1 MNTNS
6 IATLLK
12 SELVSRFITIS
23 NDVNVDVFEQ
33 IIEDIGNINNSDAY
47 SDNYFYNYVVP
58 NYGNYMIAYKDKIF
72 SYLEY
77 VKGRPNQY
85 ENFLSLYTDYFYAD
99 NVSEKTKDFVI
110 MNTFV
115 DYYLQKSIKEKQFNA
130 DTIYRCLCFH
140 LDLYTK
146 KDLNAFKMMA
156 VRELERIHTQEELF
170 NVKVNIPNMKVYE
183 VKITMPKVYDLD
195 SDLRD
200 TENVFSVNY
209 PDTPN
214 RYQEVSKT
222 VSTYT
227 FYAQSVLE
235 KDVLTKNYKQY
246 FNDSNDSTVQIKEVF
261 PTTSISKQTFED
273 LVNYIYCMRRDF
285 EAEYPDIKGVNK
297 LTEKSLKDA
306 VSVVREIFTAKK
318 EDKEDFFDEDADEDK
333 FFDIA
338 HEFKTFT
345 LKVTLSKSI
354 VAYDLYEI
362 LQDTPTL
369 FVSLGKITETKT
381 DQGFEYTMR
390 VQAYEPLKE
399 VEKTI
404 NKYCKEAFPKSMISV
419 EVEF

>member
-33 IIEDIGNINNSDAY
+33 IAEDIGNIDNSDAY
-47 SDNYFYNYVVP
+47 LDNYFYNYVVP

-72 SYLEY
+72 SYLED

-85 ENFLSLYTDYFYAD
+85 EDFLSLYTDYFYAD

-115 DYYLQKSIKEKQFNA
+115 NYYMQKSIKEKRFNA
-130 DTIYRCLCFH
+130 DIIYRCLCFH
-140 LDLYTK
+140 FDLYTK
-146 KDLNAFKMMA
+146 KDLNAFKRLA

-183 VKITMPKVYDLD
+183 VKLTMPKIYDLD

-214 RYQEVSKT
+214 RYQEVSET

-235 KDVLTKNYKQY
+235 KDILTKNYKQY
-246 FNDSNDSTVQIKEVF
+246 FNDSTVQIKEVF

-273 LVNYIYCMRRDF
+273 LVNYIYCMMRDF
-285 EAEYPDIKGVNK
+285 EAEYPDIKGMNK

-306 VSVVREIFTAKK
+306 VSVVQEIFTAKK
-318 EDKEDFFDEDADEDK
+318 KEDFFDEIDDDDK

-345 LKVTLSKSI
+345 LKVILNKSI

-404 NKYCKEAFPKSMISV
+404 NKYCKEALPSLISV
-419 EVEF
+419 EVEL

>member
-33 IIEDIGNINNSDAY
+33 IVEDIGNIDNSDAY
-47 SDNYFYNYVVP
+47 LDNYFYNYVVP

-72 SYLEY
+72 SYLED

-99 NVSEKTKDFVI
+99 NVSEKTKDFII

-115 DYYLQKSIKEKQFNA
+115 DYYLQKAIKEKQFNA
-130 DTIYRCLCFH
+130 DIIYRCLCFH

-146 KDLNAFKMMA
+146 KDLNAFKRMA
-156 VRELERIHTQEELF
+156 VRELERIHTQKELF
-170 NVKVNIPNMKVYE
+170 NVKVNSPNMKVYE
-183 VKITMPKVYDLD
+183 VKLTMPKVYDLD

-214 RYQEVSKT
+214 RYQEVSET

-246 FNDSNDSTVQIKEVF
+246 FNDSTVQIKEIF
-261 PTTSISKQTFED
+261 PMTSISKQTFED
-273 LVNYIYCMRRDF
+273 LVNYIYCMMRDF

-306 VSVVREIFTAKK
+306 VSVVQEIFTAKK
-318 EDKEDFFDEDADEDK
+318 KEDFFDDDDK
-333 FFDIA
+333 FFDLA

-354 VAYDLYEI
+354 VSYDLYEI

-381 DQGFEYTMR
+381 DRGFEYTMK

-399 VEKTI
+399 VEKTLH
-404 NKYCKEAFPKSMISV
+404 KYCKEALPKSMISV

>member
-23 NDVNVDVFEQ
+23 NDVNVDVLEQ
-33 IIEDIGNINNSDAY
+33 IAEDVGNIDNSDAY

-130 DTIYRCLCFH
+130 DIIYRCLCFH
-140 LDLYTK
+140 FDLYTK
-146 KDLNAFKMMA
+146 KDLNAFKRLA

-209 PDTPN
+209 PDTSN
-214 RYQEVSKT
+214 RYQEVSET

-246 FNDSNDSTVQIKEVF
+246 FNDSTVQIKEVF

-273 LVNYIYCMRRDF
+273 LVNYIYCMMRDF
-285 EAEYPDIKGVNK
+285 EAEYPDIKGMNK

-306 VSVVREIFTAKK
+306 VSVVQEIFTAKK
-318 EDKEDFFDEDADEDK
+318 KEDFFDESDDEDK

-338 HEFKTFT
+338 QEFKTFT

-354 VAYDLYEI
+354 VAYDLCE
-362 LQDTPTL
+362 LPT
-369 FVSLGKITETKT
+369 T
-381 DQGFEYTMR
+381 
-390 VQAYEPLKE
+390 
-399 VEKTI
+399 
-404 NKYCKEAFPKSMISV
+404 
-419 EVEF
+419 

>member
-33 IIEDIGNINNSDAY
+33 IIEDIGNIDNSDAY

-58 NYGNYMIAYKDKIF
+58 NYGNYMVAYKDKIF
-72 SYLEY
+72 SYLED
-77 VKGRPNQY
+77 VNGRPNQY
-85 ENFLSLYTDYFYAD
+85 ENFLSLYTNYFYAD

-183 VKITMPKVYDLD
+183 VKLTMPKIYDLD

-209 PDTPN
+209 PDTTN
-214 RYQEVSKT
+214 RYQEVSET

-246 FNDSNDSTVQIKEVF
+246 FNDSTVQIKEVF

-273 LVNYIYCMRRDF
+273 LVNYIYCIMRDF
-285 EAEYPDIKGVNK
+285 EAEYPDIKGMNK

-306 VSVVREIFTAKK
+306 VSVVQEIFTAKK
-318 EDKEDFFDEDADEDK
+318 KEDFFDEDK
-333 FFDIA
+333 FFDLA

-354 VAYDLYEI
+354 AAYDLYEI

-369 FVSLGKITETKT
+369 FVSLSKITETKT
-381 DQGFEYTMR
+381 DQGFEYTTR

-404 NKYCKEAFPKSMISV
+404 SKYCKEVLPKSIISV
-419 EVEF
+419 EVEL

>member
-33 IIEDIGNINNSDAY
+33 IAEDIGNIDNSDAY

-58 NYGNYMIAYKDKIF
+58 NYGNYMIAYKDKVF
-72 SYLEY
+72 LYLED

-85 ENFLSLYTDYFYAD
+85 ENFLNLYTYYFYVD
-99 NVSEKTKDFVI
+99 NVSKKTKDFVI
-110 MNTFV
+110 MDAFA
-115 DYYLQKSIKEKQFNA
+115 DYYLQKAIKEKQFNA
-130 DTIYRCLCFH
+130 DVIYRCLCFH

-146 KDLNAFKMMA
+146 KDLKAFKRMA
-156 VRELERIHTQEELF
+156 VRELERINTQEELF
-170 NVKVNIPNMKVYE
+170 YVKENIPNMKVYE
-183 VKITMPKVYDLD
+183 VKLTMPKVYDLD

-200 TENVFSVNY
+200 TEDVFSVNY
-209 PDTPN
+209 TDTPN
-214 RYQEVSKT
+214 RYQEVSDT

-235 KDVLTKNYKQY
+235 KDVLAENYKQY
-246 FNDSNDSTVQIKEVF
+246 FNDSTVQIIEVF

-273 LVNYIYCMRRDF
+273 LVNYIYCTMREF
-285 EAEYPDIKGVNK
+285 ETEYPDIKGMNQ

-306 VSVVREIFTAKK
+306 VSAVQEIFTAKK
-318 EDKEDFFDEDADEDK
+318 DDKEDFFDDSREEDDEK
-333 FFDIA
+333 FFETA

-345 LKVTLSKSI
+345 LKVILNKSI
-354 VAYDLYEI
+354 EVYDLYEI
-362 LQDTPTL
+362 IQDTPTL
-369 FVSLGKITETKT
+369 FASLGNITETKT
-381 DQGFEYTMR
+381 DQGFEYAMN
-390 VQAYEPLKE
+390 VQAYEPLKG
-399 VEKTI
+399 VEKTLH
-404 NKYCKEAFPKSMISV
+404 KYCKDALPSLISV

>member
-33 IIEDIGNINNSDAY
+33 IIEDIGNIDNSDAY

-58 NYGNYMIAYKDKIF
+58 NYGNYMVAYKDKIF
-72 SYLEY
+72 SYLED
-77 VKGRPNQY
+77 VNGRPNQY
-85 ENFLSLYTDYFYAD
+85 ENFLSLYTNYFYAD

-183 VKITMPKVYDLD
+183 VKLTMPKIYDLD

-209 PDTPN
+209 PDTTN
-214 RYQEVSKT
+214 RYQEVSET

-246 FNDSNDSTVQIKEVF
+246 FNDSTVQIKEVF

-273 LVNYIYCMRRDF
+273 LVNYIYCMMRDF
-285 EAEYPDIKGVNK
+285 EAEYPDIKGMNK
-297 LTEKSLKDA
+297 LTEKSLKNA
-306 VSVVREIFTAKK
+306 VSVVQEIFTAKK
-318 EDKEDFFDEDADEDK
+318 KEDFFDEDK
-333 FFDIA
+333 FFDLA

-354 VAYDLYEI
+354 AAYDLYEI

-369 FVSLGKITETKT
+369 FVSLSKITETKT
-381 DQGFEYTMR
+381 DQGFEYTTR

-404 NKYCKEAFPKSMISV
+404 SKYCKEVLPKSIISV
-419 EVEF
+419 EVEL

>member
-23 NDVNVDVFEQ
+23 NDVNIDVFEQ
-33 IIEDIGNINNSDAY
+33 IAEDVGNIDNSDAY

-115 DYYLQKSIKEKQFNA
+115 DYYLQKSIKEKRFNA
-130 DTIYRCLCFH
+130 DIIYRCLCFH
-140 LDLYTK
+140 FDLYTK
-146 KDLNAFKMMA
+146 KDLNAFKRMA

-183 VKITMPKVYDLD
+183 VKLTMPKIYDLD

-209 PDTPN
+209 PDTTN
-214 RYQEVSKT
+214 RYQEVSET

-246 FNDSNDSTVQIKEVF
+246 FNDSTVQIKEVF

-273 LVNYIYCMRRDF
+273 LVNYIYCMMRDF
-285 EAEYPDIKGVNK
+285 EAEYPDIKGMNK

-306 VSVVREIFTAKK
+306 VSVVQEIFTAKK
-318 EDKEDFFDEDADEDK
+318 KEDFFDEDADEDK

-338 HEFKTFT
+338 QEFKTFT

-354 VAYDLYEI
+354 AAYDLYEI

-390 VQAYEPLKE
+390 VQTYEPLKE

-404 NKYCKEAFPKSMISV
+404 SKYCKEALPKSMISV

>member
-23 NDVNVDVFEQ
+23 NDVNVDVLEQ
-33 IIEDIGNINNSDAY
+33 IAEDIGNIDNSDAY

-58 NYGNYMIAYKDKIF
+58 NYGNYMVAYKDKIF

-146 KDLNAFKMMA
+146 KDLNAFKMMT

-183 VKITMPKVYDLD
+183 VKLTMPKIYDLD

-209 PDTPN
+209 PDTTN
-214 RYQEVSKT
+214 RYQEVSET

-246 FNDSNDSTVQIKEVF
+246 FNDSTVQIKEVF

-273 LVNYIYCMRRDF
+273 LVNYIYCMMRDF
-285 EAEYPDIKGVNK
+285 EAEYPDIKGMNK

-306 VSVVREIFTAKK
+306 VSVVQEIFTAKK
-318 EDKEDFFDEDADEDK
+318 DDKEDCFDEDADEDK

-354 VAYDLYEI
+354 AAYDLYEI

-404 NKYCKEAFPKSMISV
+404 SKYCKEALPKSIISV

>member
-33 IIEDIGNINNSDAY
+33 IAEDIGNIDNLDAY
-47 SDNYFYNYVVP
+47 LDNYFYNYVVP

-72 SYLEY
+72 SYLED

-85 ENFLSLYTDYFYAD
+85 EKFLSLYTDYFYDD

-115 DYYLQKSIKEKQFNA
+115 DYYMQKAIKEKQFNA
-130 DTIYRCLCFH
+130 DIIYRCLCFH

-146 KDLNAFKMMA
+146 KDLNAFKRMA
-156 VRELERIHTQEELF
+156 VRELERIHTQKELF

-183 VKITMPKVYDLD
+183 VKLTMPKVYDLD

-200 TENVFSVNY
+200 TKNVFSVNY

-214 RYQEVSKT
+214 RYQEVSET

-246 FNDSNDSTVQIKEVF
+246 FNDSTVQIKEVF

-273 LVNYIYCMRRDF
+273 LVNYIYCMMRDF

-306 VSVVREIFTAKK
+306 VSVVQEIFTAKK
-318 EDKEDFFDEDADEDK
+318 KEDCFDDSGEEDDDK
-333 FFDIA
+333 FFDLA

-362 LQDTPTL
+362 IQDTPTL
-369 FVSLGKITETKT
+369 FASLGNITETKT
-381 DQGFEYTMR
+381 DQGFEYAMN
-390 VQAYEPLKE
+390 VQAYEPLKG
-399 VEKTI
+399 VEKTL
-404 NKYCKEAFPKSMISV
+404 NKYCKEALPSLISV
-419 EVEF
+419 EAEF

>member
-33 IIEDIGNINNSDAY
+33 IAEDMNNIDNSDAY
-47 SDNYFYNYVVP
+47 LDNYFYNYVVP

-99 NVSEKTKDFVI
+99 NVSEKTKNFVI

-130 DTIYRCLCFH
+130 DIIYRCLCFH
-140 LDLYTK
+140 FDLYTK
-146 KDLNAFKMMA
+146 KDLNAFKRMA

-183 VKITMPKVYDLD
+183 VKLTMPKVYDLD

-214 RYQEVSKT
+214 RYQEVSET

-246 FNDSNDSTVQIKEVF
+246 FNDSTVQIKEVF

-273 LVNYIYCMRRDF
+273 LVNYIYCMMRDF
-285 EAEYPDIKGVNK
+285 EAEYPDIKGMNK

-306 VSVVREIFTAKK
+306 VSVVQEIFTAKK
-318 EDKEDFFDEDADEDK
+318 KEDFFDEDK

-338 HEFKTFT
+338 QEFKTFT

-399 VEKTI
+399 VEKTLH
-404 NKYCKEAFPKSMISV
+404 KYCKEALPSLISV

>member
-33 IIEDIGNINNSDAY
+33 IAEDIGNMDNSDAY
-47 SDNYFYNYVVP
+47 LDNYFYNYVVP

-72 SYLEY
+72 SYLED

-110 MNTFV
+110 MNNFA

-130 DTIYRCLCFH
+130 DIIYRCLCFH
-140 LDLYTK
+140 FDLYTK

-183 VKITMPKVYDLD
+183 VKLTMPKIYDLD

-200 TENVFSVNY
+200 TKDVFSVNY
-209 PDTPN
+209 PDTTN
-214 RYQEVSKT
+214 RYQEVSET

-246 FNDSNDSTVQIKEVF
+246 FNDSTVQIKEVF
-261 PTTSISKQTFED
+261 PMTSISKQTFED
-273 LVNYIYCMRRDF
+273 LVNYIYCRMRDF
-285 EAEYPDIKGVNK
+285 EAEYPDIKGMNK

-306 VSVVREIFTAKK
+306 VSVVQEIFTAKK
-318 EDKEDFFDEDADEDK
+318 EDKEDCFDESDDEDK

-338 HEFKTFT
+338 QEFKTFT

-354 VAYDLYEI
+354 AAYDLYEI

-399 VEKTI
+399 VEKTLH
-404 NKYCKEAFPKSMISV
+404 KYCKDALPSLISV
-419 EVEF
+419 EVEL

>member
-33 IIEDIGNINNSDAY
+33 IAEDIGNIDNSDAY

-77 VKGRPNQY
+77 VKDRPNQY

-115 DYYLQKSIKEKQFNA
+115 DYYLQKSIKEKRFNA
-130 DTIYRCLCFH
+130 DIIYRCLCFH

-146 KDLNAFKMMA
+146 KDLNAFKRMA

-200 TENVFSVNY
+200 TKDVFSVNY

-214 RYQEVSKT
+214 RYQEVSET

-235 KDVLTKNYKQY
+235 KDVLAKNYKQY
-246 FNDSNDSTVQIKEVF
+246 FNDSTVQIKEVF

-273 LVNYIYCMRRDF
+273 LVNYIYCMMRDF

-297 LTEKSLKDA
+297 LTEKALKDA
-306 VSVVREIFTAKK
+306 VSVVQEIFTAKK
-318 EDKEDFFDEDADEDK
+318 EDKEDFFDDEDK

-338 HEFKTFT
+338 QEFKTFT

-354 VAYDLYEI
+354 AAYDLYEI

-369 FVSLGKITETKT
+369 FASLGNITETKT
-381 DQGFEYTMR
+381 DQGFEYAMN
-390 VQAYEPLKE
+390 VQAYEPLKG
-399 VEKTI
+399 VEKTLH
-404 NKYCKEAFPKSMISV
+404 KYCKDALPSLISV
-419 EVEF
+419 EVEL